1 MIAHRLSTIQH
12 ANQILV
18 FHKGRPTAR
27 EQGSHQE
34 LLAQRGIYLPAVPS
48 FNTRTRN
55 WPRNWAVPAGRRRSA
70 SSAHQWLMAER
81 SALWQNI
88 LVPPAIS
95 SAPVVLISA
104 GETLP
109 GEMYAARLASALT
122 ARTGARLFGLGS
134 EKMRAAGV
142 DVVTE
147 AIIHVR
153 GWNFRSNRQTSGGVA
168 QLAHHGKGS
177 SAAQAATGDPGRFPG
192 FNLGLGRRLRKQGI
206 AVIYFIG
213 PQVWAWRR
221 GRVKTI
227 KRLVQRILVIVPF
240 EEKIYRDAG
249 VPADFV
255 GHPLADVVAATAT
268 RDEFAAR
275 HGINPNRKIVVL
287 LPGSRMGEMERH
299 MPILLDACRR
309 LDRDLSPEF
318 VLAATPGLAAQAGQ
332 DCEASSVKIRVVT
345 GETYN
350 ALAAAD
356 CALVSSGTATVECA
370 LLGAPMVVF
379 YRVSRLSAVVM
390 RFMLRTPFIAMA
402 NLIASK
408 RVVPELVQDDFH
420 RSES

>member
-1 MIAHRLSTIQH
+1 M
-12 ANQILV
+12 
-18 FHKGRPTAR
+18 
-27 EQGSHQE
+27 
-34 LLAQRGIYLPAVPS
+34 
-48 FNTRTRN
+48 
-55 WPRNWAVPAGRRRSA
+55 
-70 SSAHQWLMAER
+70 
-81 SALWQNI
+81 
-88 LVPPAIS
+88 S

-104 GETLP
+104 GETS

-122 ARTGARLFGLGS
+122 ARTGAKLFGLGS

-142 DVVTE
+142 DVVADYHPMAVVGIFEVIAKLPAVWRNWRRMEKE
-147 AIIHVR
+147 AAR
-153 GWNFRSNRQTSGGVA
+153 RKP
-168 QLAHHGKGS
+168 QLAILVDS
-177 SAAQAATGDPGRFPG
+177 PG

-206 AVIYFIG
+206 PVIYFIG

-227 KRLVQRILVIVPF
+227 KRLVRRILVIVPF

-249 VPADFV
+249 VPSDFV

-275 HGINPNRKIVVL
+275 HGIDARRKIVVL
-287 LPGSRMGEMERH
+287 LPGSRMGEMQRH

-318 VLAATPGLAAQAGQ
+318 VLAATPGLAAQAAK
-332 DCEASSVKIRVVT
+332 DCAASGVKIRVVT

-379 YRVSRLSAVVM
+379 YRVSRLSALVM

-402 NLIASK
+402 NLIAGK
-408 RVVPELVQDDFH
+408 RVVPELVQNRFTAANVEAEARRLLTDPAAHDEMRAGLAAVRQKLGGGRAIERAADIIAAELAEL
-420 RSES
+420 RSDKTRTGN

>member
-1 MIAHRLSTIQH
+1 M
-12 ANQILV
+12 
-18 FHKGRPTAR
+18 
-27 EQGSHQE
+27 
-34 LLAQRGIYLPAVPS
+34 
-48 FNTRTRN
+48 
-55 WPRNWAVPAGRRRSA
+55 
-70 SSAHQWLMAER
+70 
-81 SALWQNI
+81 
-88 LVPPAIS
+88 
-95 SAPVVLISA
+95 VLISA
-104 GETLP
+104 GETS

-122 ARTGARLFGLGS
+122 ATTGAKLFGLGS

-142 DVVTE
+142 VVVADYHSMSVVGIFEVIAKLPAVWRNWRTMEKE
-147 AIIHVR
+147 AAR
-153 GWNFRSNRQTSGGVA
+153 RKP
-168 QLAHHGKGS
+168 QLAILVDS
-177 SAAQAATGDPGRFPG
+177 PG

-206 AVIYFIG
+206 PVIYFIG

-249 VPADFV
+249 VPVDFV

-275 HGINPNRKIVVL
+275 HGIDARRKIVVL

-309 LDRDLSPEF
+309 LDRDLNPEF
-318 VLAATPGLAAQAGQ
+318 VLASTPGLAAQAAKECQ
-332 DCEASSVKIRVVT
+332 ASGVKIRVLT

-379 YRVSRLSAVVM
+379 YRVSRLSALVM

-402 NLIASK
+402 NLIAGK
-408 RVVPELVQDDFH
+408 RVVPELVQDDFTSANLEAEA
-420 RSES
+420 RRLLTEPTARDEMRAGLAEVRQKLGGGGAIERAADIIASALAELRPDNTRAGN

>member
-1 MIAHRLSTIQH
+1 M
-12 ANQILV
+12 
-18 FHKGRPTAR
+18 
-27 EQGSHQE
+27 
-34 LLAQRGIYLPAVPS
+34 
-48 FNTRTRN
+48 
-55 WPRNWAVPAGRRRSA
+55 
-70 SSAHQWLMAER
+70 
-81 SALWQNI
+81 
-88 LVPPAIS
+88 PPAIS

-104 GETLP
+104 GETS

-122 ARTGARLFGLGS
+122 ARTGARFFGLGG

-142 DVVTE
+142 DVVADYHSMAVVGIFEVIAKLPAVWRNWRRMEKE
-147 AIIHVR
+147 AAQR
-153 GWNFRSNRQTSGGVA
+153 KP
-168 QLAHHGKGS
+168 QLAILVDS
-177 SAAQAATGDPGRFPG
+177 PG

-206 AVIYFIG
+206 PVIYFIG

-227 KRLVQRILVIVPF
+227 KRLVRRILVIVPF

-255 GHPLADVVAATAT
+255 GHPLADVVAATST
-268 RDEFAAR
+268 RGEFAAR
-275 HGINPNRKIVVL
+275 HGIDARRKIVAL
-287 LPGSRMGEMERH
+287 LPGSRIGEMQRH

-318 VLAATPGLAAQAGQ
+318 LLAATPSLAAQAAK
-332 DCEASSVKIRVVT
+332 DCEASGVRIRVVT

-370 LLGAPMVVF
+370 LLGTPMVVF
-379 YRVSRLSAVVM
+379 YRVSRLSALVM

-402 NLIASK
+402 NLIAAR
-408 RVVPELVQDDFH
+408 RVVPELVQNDFTSANLEAEA
-420 RSES
+420 RRLLTVPAVSDGMRAGLAEVRQKLGGGGAIERAADIIASALAELGPDKARTGN

>member
-1 MIAHRLSTIQH
+1 
-12 ANQILV
+12 
-18 FHKGRPTAR
+18 
-27 EQGSHQE
+27 
-34 LLAQRGIYLPAVPS
+34 
-48 FNTRTRN
+48 
-55 WPRNWAVPAGRRRSA
+55 
-70 SSAHQWLMAER
+70 
-81 SALWQNI
+81 
-88 LVPPAIS
+88 
-95 SAPVVLISA
+95 VVLISA
-104 GETLP
+104 GETS

-122 ARTGARLFGLGS
+122 ATTGAKLFGLGS

-142 DVVTE
+142 VVVADYHSMSVVGIFEVIAKLPAVWRNWRTMEKE
-147 AIIHVR
+147 AAR
-153 GWNFRSNRQTSGGVA
+153 RKP
-168 QLAHHGKGS
+168 QLAILVDS
-177 SAAQAATGDPGRFPG
+177 PG

-206 AVIYFIG
+206 PVIYFIG

-249 VPADFV
+249 VPVDFV

-275 HGINPNRKIVVL
+275 HGIDARRKIVVL

-309 LDRDLSPEF
+309 LDRDLNPEF
-318 VLAATPGLAAQAGQ
+318 VLASTPGLAAQAAKECQ
-332 DCEASSVKIRVVT
+332 ASGVKIRVLT

-379 YRVSRLSAVVM
+379 YRVSRLSALVM

-402 NLIASK
+402 NLIAGK
-408 RVVPELVQDDFH
+408 RVVPELVQDDFTSANLEAEA
-420 RSES
+420 RRLLTEPTARDEMRAGLAEVRQKLGGGGAIERAADIIASALAELRPDNTRAGN